1 MPIGRTKISNR
12 QSNFKSEGTK
22 RKQTNAKLNRGK
34 EITKVILKINE
45 INTKKTIEN
54 ISETKK
60 KKVKL
65 RAGVFNK
72 MIKIDKLLAKLR
84 KRKRT

>member
-1 MPIGRTKISNR
+1 MPTGRTKISNR

-22 RKQTNAKLNRGK
+22 RKQTNPKLTRGK

-54 ISETKK
+54 ISETKSWC
-60 KKVKL
+60 
-65 RAGVFNK
+65 F
-72 MIKIDKLLAKLR
+72 
-84 KRKRT
+84 